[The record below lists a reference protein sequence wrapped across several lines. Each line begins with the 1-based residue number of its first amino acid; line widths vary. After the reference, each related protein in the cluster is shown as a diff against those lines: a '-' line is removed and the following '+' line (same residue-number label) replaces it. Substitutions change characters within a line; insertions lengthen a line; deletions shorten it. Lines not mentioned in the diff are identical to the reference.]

1 MKGNQLREF
10 EFLHFQ
16 FAIEH
21 ETSSKNTMETYETR
35 GEGKS
40 CFEFVISATSSTRK
54 LVFYPAIS
62 SLIDTL
68 MTTHDINN
76 SYLYHNSFQI
86 KFSSL
91 NEAFRGHEYERLLTL

>member
-1 MKGNQLREF
+1 MKGIQLGEF

-16 FAIEH
+16 SAREH
-21 ETSSKNTMETYETR
+21 ETSSKNTMDTYETH

-40 CFEFVISATSSTRK
+40 CFEFEFVISGARSTRK

-62 SLIDTL
+62 SLIGTL

-76 SYLYHNSFQI
+76 
-86 KFSSL
+86 
-91 NEAFRGHEYERLLTL
+91 